1 MHTIHF
7 MHLVRFKAYGHENVL
22 GEHKTTVEIT
32 TEDYLTKQGTCIV
45 GVQAT
50 QKLSEL
56 SSEIRE
62 MVTRETTKI
71 VLVMEVA
78 GIVEQVTGTGG
89 NDLTYADSTSMVART
104 SSFQCGRTL
113 MINADKAASNLSREF
128 VSLLTKEKMELNCE
142 LQFIPE

>member
-1 MHTIHF
+1 
-7 MHLVRFKAYGHENVL
+7 MHLVRFKAFGHENVI

-32 TEDYLTKQGTCIV
+32 TENHLTKQGTCIL
-45 GVQAT
+45 GVQTT

-71 VLVMEVA
+71 VLVMEVE
-78 GIVEQVTGTGG
+78 GIREQVTGTGG
-89 NDLTYADSTSMVART
+89 KDLTYADSVSMVART

-113 MINADKAASNLSREF
+113 MINADKAASDLSRKF
-128 VSLLTKEKMELNCE
+128 VSLLAKNGMEMNCE
-142 LQFIPE
+142 LHFIPE